1 MQPNNELFDLFRQG
15 KSDLDEQPSKASWRR
30 LERRLDAH
38 QRRTRISFR
47 RNISI
52 AAAVALVIG
61 LTFLI
66 SFSIGQQSQ
75 LNRQASAVLIESQL
89 EEFTPDEGDPA
100 AYRIV
105 EFVRTY
111 QNRPSL
117 YIREGEPHKKLQVR
131 N

>member
-1 MQPNNELFDLFRQG
+1 MEPNNNFFNLFREGQ
-15 KSDLDEQPSKASWRR
+15 SELNEQPPQASWRR

-38 QRRTRISFR
+38 QRRTRLSFR

-52 AAAVALVIG
+52 AAAIALVIG

-75 LNRQASAVLIESQL
+75 LKRQASAVLTEAQL
-89 EEFTPDEGDPA
+89 EEFSIEEGDPA
-100 AYRIV
+100 AYRVV
-105 EFVRTY
+105 EFARTY
-111 QNRPSL
+111 QNRPSI
-117 YIREGEPHKKLQVR
+117 YIREGEAHKKLQVR

>member
-15 KSDLDEQPSKASWRR
+15 QADLQEQPSKASWRR
-30 LERRLDAH
+30 LERRLDTH
-38 QRRTRISFR
+38 QRRSRLSFR
-47 RNISI
+47 RNASI
-52 AAAVALVIG
+52 AAAIAVVIG

-75 LNRQASAVLIESQL
+75 LKRQASAMLTESQL
-89 EEFTPDEGDPA
+89 EEFTPEEGDPA

-105 EFVRTY
+105 EFARTY
-111 QNRPSL
+111 QNRPSI
-117 YIREGEPHKKLQVR
+117 YIREGEAHKKLQVR